1 MKEKI
6 NVQLQPTLEQVHEL
20 MIVELRTQAVFQ
32 RNLGAGARY
41 LNAAQAAFDK
51 EDSNLVTGDGDV
63 DLLVLLFGVA
73 RP

>member
-6 NVQLQPTLEQVHEL
+6 DIQLQSTLEQVHEL

-41 LNAAQAAFDK
+41 LNAAQATFDK
-51 EDSNLVTGDGDV
+51 EDANLITGDGDV
-63 DLLVLLFGVA
+63 DLFILLFGVA